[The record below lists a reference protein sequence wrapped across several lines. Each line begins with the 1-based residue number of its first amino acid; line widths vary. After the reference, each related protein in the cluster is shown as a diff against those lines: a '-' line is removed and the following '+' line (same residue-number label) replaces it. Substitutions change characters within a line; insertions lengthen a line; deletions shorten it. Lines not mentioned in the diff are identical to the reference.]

1 MTIQRFS
8 KIILRNNLLKQRK
21 NFLFLEL
28 GILKPDFGKMKTK
41 KRKTNSDFPPIKVLC
56 YAVFLLSL
64 RFRLRGICSFART
77 LMDCLFVL
85 QSVSFYHQLAYK
97 SCLGGL

>member
-41 KRKTNSDFPPIKVLC
+41 KGKPILIFPLLKYYVMLYFC
-56 YAVFLLSL
+56 LVFAFDYEEFALLPEL
-64 RFRLRGICSFART
+64 
-77 LMDCLFVL
+77 
-85 QSVSFYHQLAYK
+85 
-97 SCLGGL
+97 